1 MNKSLILLFLLT
13 NVTAFSQVGIGTIT
27 PDASSVLHLNG
38 TNKGLLLPRLSTV
51 QRNAA
56 DGILSPVGGIVIY
69 DTTLNS
75 MVISLENGK
84 WKNATT
90 GTEEITTSGTT
101 TSLGKIG
108 IGTTS
113 LDKNTLLEVA
123 STTKGVLLPLA
134 TADFT
139 AVQGMLYYN
148 TATDTVKIYSGS
160 TWITVLTN

>member
-1 MNKSLILLFLLT
+1 MNKSLLLLLFLI
-13 NVTAFSQVGIGTIT
+13 NVTAFSQVGIGTTT

-90 GTEEITTSGTT
+90 GTEGTT

-123 STTKGVLLPLA
+123 STSKGVLLPLVSD
-134 TADFT
+134 DFT

-148 TATDTVKIYSGS
+148 TTTNTVKIYSGS
-160 TWITVLTN
+160 AWITVLTN